1 MNDTA
6 KLMDQLNAIF
16 NPESVAIVGVPKGM
30 KAGKL
35 FLMALLDQGFPGSI
49 YPVHP
54 TAKDIDGLTAYPT
67 VSAIP
72 GPVDLAIVLI
82 SQDRTLPVVREC
94 AKKGVRGIV
103 LFTAGYKET
112 GTDEGKETEAELTR
126 IARTSGMRIIG
137 PNCMGIY
144 APKAGLAYFPELP
157 TKPGPIGI
165 ISHSGSLANIL
176 CHMAPEKGLYFSKAV
191 SLGNECDLSFADFLT
206 YLGRDPETKVIG
218 TYIEGI
224 KKGPHF
230 LNALKEASL
239 KKPVV
244 AWKVGLNSEGR
255 SAAFSHTGAL
265 SGSREIWEGVV
276 GQTGAIPVAGFE
288 AWLDSLIGF
297 SLLPSNLG
305 DRMVI
310 ISGPGGL
317 AVSAAEACGKMGL
330 RLADL
335 SSETKSL
342 LADFVPPT
350 GTSLKNPIDVGLTAS
365 LDIDIYINAAKAAA
379 SDPGVDAVVMMGIG
393 LSPEVNKIYAD
404 AIIGIAKES
413 GKPFVIVN
421 IPGLDAKAIRIF
433 FDAGLPFFESAERAM
448 ETYATV
454 RKYQLWQRE
463 RNL

>member
-1 MNDTA
+1 MNDTE
-6 KLMDQLNAIF
+6 KLMEQLNVIF
-16 NPESVAIVGVPKGM
+16 NPESIAIVGVPKGM

-35 FLMALLDQGFPGSI
+35 FLMALLDQGFPGII

-54 TAKDIDGLTAYPT
+54 DAEEIDGLKAYPN

-72 GPVDLAIVLI
+72 GSVDLAIVLV
-82 SQDRTLPVVREC
+82 SQNRTLPVVREC
-94 AKKGVRGIV
+94 AEKGVRGIV

-112 GTDEGKETEAELTR
+112 GTAEGKEMEMELTR
-126 IARTSGMRIIG
+126 IALSSGMRIIG
-137 PNCMGIY
+137 PNCMGLY
-144 APKAGLAYFPELP
+144 APKTGLAYFPELSQ
-157 TKPGPIGI
+157 KSGPIGI

-191 SLGNECDLSFADFLT
+191 SLGNECDLGFADFLT

-224 KKGPHF
+224 KKGSQF

-244 AWKVGLNSEGR
+244 AWKVGLTSEGS

-265 SGSREIWEGVV
+265 SGSREIWEGVIS
-276 GQTGAIPVAGFE
+276 QTGAIPVAGFE
-288 AWLDSLIGF
+288 AWVDALIGF
-297 SLLPSNLG
+297 SFLPSNLG

-317 AVSAAEACGKMGL
+317 AVSAAEACGKVGL

-365 LDIDIYINAAKAAA
+365 FDIDIYINAAKAVADD
-379 SDPGVDAVVMMGIG
+379 SGVDAVVIMGIG
-393 LSPEVNKIYAD
+393 LSPEVNKLYAD
-404 AIIGIAKES
+404 SMVQIHKDS
-413 GKPFVIVN
+413 RKPFVIVN
-421 IPGLDAKAIRIF
+421 IPGLDAKSVRTF

-448 ETYATV
+448 DTYATV
-454 RKYQLWQRE
+454 RQYQLWRRE
-463 RNL
+463 RSI

>member
-1 MNDTA
+1 MNDTE
-6 KLMDQLNAIF
+6 KLMDQLDVIF
-16 NPESVAIVGVPKGM
+16 NPKSVAIVGVPKGM

-35 FLMALLDQGFPGSI
+35 FLLALLDQDFPGSI

-54 TAKDIDGLTAYPT
+54 EASEIDGLTTYPD
-67 VSAIP
+67 VLSIP
-72 GPVDLAIVLI
+72 GPVDLAIVLV

-94 AKKGVRGIV
+94 AEKGVRGLV

-112 GTDEGKETEAELTR
+112 GTAEGKDTETELTR
-126 IARTSGMRIIG
+126 IARSTGMRIIG
-137 PNCMGIY
+137 PNCMGLY
-144 APKAGLAYFPELP
+144 APKSGLAYFPELSK
-157 TKPGPIGI
+157 KPGPIGI

-191 SLGNECDLSFADFLT
+191 SLGNECDLSFAEFLT

-230 LNALKEASL
+230 LTALKEASL
-239 KKPVV
+239 KKPVI
-244 AWKVGLNSEGR
+244 AWKVGLTSEGS
-255 SAAFSHTGAL
+255 SAAFSHTGSL

-276 GQTGAIPVAGFE
+276 SQTGAIPVAGFE
-288 AWLDSLIGF
+288 AWVDTLIGF
-297 SLLPSNLG
+297 SLLPPNLG

-317 AVSAAEACGKMGL
+317 AVSAAEACGEVGL
-330 RLADL
+330 RLAVL
-335 SSETKSL
+335 SEETTSL

-365 LDIDIYINAAKAAA
+365 LDIDIYINAAKTAAM
-379 SDPGVDAVVMMGIG
+379 DPGVDAVVMMGIG

-404 AIIGIAKES
+404 AIIDTAETS

-421 IPGLDAKAIRIF
+421 IPGLDANAIRSF

-448 ETYATV
+448 KTYATV
-454 RKYQLWQRE
+454 REYQLWQRE
-463 RNL
+463 RSV